1 MEQFR
6 FVFLILSQDYTPQAN
21 QARFESP
28 LCLSQI
34 YGVGSLEE
42 ACRLA
47 REIADEGQI
56 HRVELCG
63 AFGPEGGKGC
73 GPGRRGTPL
82 CGVCHRSGGIEPNPP
97 LEEDLKKAAL
107 PGTGPLSLDL
117 ALFMVRGEALQVQGE

>member
-6 FVFLILSQDYTPQAN
+6 FVSLILSQDYTPQAN

-63 AFGPEGGKGC
+63 AFGPEGAKAVAEAAG
-73 GPGRRGTPL
+73 GR
-82 CGVCHRSGGIEPNPP
+82 
-97 LEEDLKKAAL
+97 
-107 PGTGPLSLDL
+107 LSVGYVTDL
-117 ALFMVRGEALQVQGE
+117 AE